1 MSIAR
6 LVTLIALF
14 AGAVV
19 VLLLIVRLAVG
30 SRHPRY
36 IAAGTLLFLLGG
48 GLTLLALHENSRRP
62 SPELNAGVGILAP
75 YLPADHQ
82 EFALGMAAR
91 PSGCDEN
98 VEVTIVAEGTAAY
111 WADHPSTP
119 NTAVPFELLLPGNY
133 EKFQIGLG
141 YPHSNIVNEPQ
152 QAEFYPRDSRYAKL
166 RIRHLSDLPATPH
179 MLTVV
184 EGHIIGWSVTEDP
197 LIVRAHAHLGK
208 YRSIDSCYL
217 QLPALLGQPSARTL
231 FSVYGCSVLNHHY
244 GLQVCSDP
252 PAGGGGAA
260 ETDIT
265 SALTASRAVSV
276 VDGGNGDEVS
286 STQSFPNPSA
296 TPGGNADWGCASAPA
311 PTALPIAGSTEARAR
326 ALASQSDCGT
336 VATILGPTWPRDF
349 ALALLGAVIA
359 VGMHFAAEGVVDS
372 DSHPLHPIAAGLRK
386 RLPRRKK
393 TGEPTDK
400 A

>member
-1 MSIAR
+1 MSITR
-6 LVTLIALF
+6 LLTLLALF
-14 AGAVV
+14 VGAIV
-19 VLLLIVRLAVG
+19 VLLLIVRLAVP
-30 SRHPRY
+30 RHPRY
-36 IAAGTLLFLLGG
+36 LVAGILLFLLGG
-48 GLTLLALHENSRRP
+48 GLTFLALHEAGRRP
-62 SPELNAGVGILAP
+62 DPELNAGVGILAP
-75 YLPADHQ
+75 YLPAPHQ

-111 WADHPSTP
+111 WADHPSAP
-119 NTAVPFELLLPGNY
+119 NTEVPFELLLPGNY

-141 YPHSNIVNEPQ
+141 YPHSNIANEPQ
-152 QAEFYPRDSRYAKL
+152 QAEFYPHDSRYARL
-166 RIRHLSDLPATPH
+166 HVRHLSDLPATPH
-179 MLTVV
+179 TLTVV

-217 QLPALLGQPSARTL
+217 QLPPLLGQPSGRTL
-231 FSVYGCSVLNHHY
+231 YSVFGCEVLNRHY
-244 GLQVCSDP
+244 HRSVCSDP
-252 PAGGGGAA
+252 PAGGGAA

-276 VDGGNGDEVS
+276 VDGGDADEVS

-311 PTALPIAGSTEARAR
+311 PTALPIAGASAARAR

-359 VGMHFAAEGVVDS
+359 VGMHFAVEGAVDS
-372 DSHPLHPIAAGLRK
+372 DSHPLDALSTWLRK
-386 RLPRRKK
+386 RLPGRD
-393 TGEPTDK
+393 TE
-400 A
+400 